1 MPYTEQGTGY
11 QGTDTSKAAAVSG
24 AGRKVTLRDQV
35 HELLKSSLLPLS
47 SEEIAAK
54 LNRPYGSIQ
63 PGSLSYAMPV
73 RSMTAPCGAR
83 ASGVSLAFYGGRSN
97 ERHQKLVRQRR

>member
-35 HELLKSSLLPLS
+35 H
-47 SEEIAAK
+47 
-54 LNRPYGSIQ
+54 
-63 PGSLSYAMPV
+63 
-73 RSMTAPCGAR
+73 
-83 ASGVSLAFYGGRSN
+83 
-97 ERHQKLVRQRR
+97 

>member
-24 AGRKVTLRDQV
+24 AGRKITLRDQV
-35 HELLKSSLLPLS
+35 HAVLTYSLLPLS

-63 PGSLSYAMPV
+63 PRISELRNAGKIYDSTMRGKSQWGKSCILW
-73 RSMTAPCGAR
+73 R
-83 ASGVSLAFYGGRSN
+83 AF
-97 ERHQKLVRQRR
+97 K